1 MLNTLPALPHKHLPA
16 FLATLTPLASSNP
29 ALFEPHLRDLL
40 AFLPPLIVPPVDAGP
55 TPTVARPNPGSGSS
69 FVFPPP
75 GQNGGANGK
84 GKAPEERDV
93 DEEEEEVRKAALE
106 FMISLSEARPA
117 MVKRV
122 DGWTAVIVRGC
133 LEGMG
138 EIPEDETDVW
148 LEADVS
154 WLSFSAYV
162 MALRICGSPAR
173 TRPTTLTRMC
183 TSSPSIA
190 SRVHW
195 VGRPCCLPRS
205 SSYPPCLRTMT
216 GD

>member
-75 GQNGGANGK
+75 GQNGGPNGK

-106 FMISLSEARPA
+106 FMISLSEARPV

-138 EIPEDETDVW
+138 EIPEDETDAW

-154 WLSFSAYV
+154 APPTCVYV
-162 MALRICGSPAR
+162 VVLRTCVSPAK
-173 TRPTTLTRMC
+173 TRQTTLTHTC
-183 TSSPSIA
+183 TSSLSIA

-195 VGRPCCLPRS
+195 AGRLCCRLRS
-205 SSYPPCLRTMT
+205 NSYPRCLRIMT
-216 GD
+216 GG